1 MPKIIKSPAA
11 TLFFAILAILGCI
24 GSDEVAASER
34 PPSWVLE
41 LIEGLEAE
49 PLRNPPSSVV
59 RFSYRGDFV
68 YYVLPFCCDMSRV
81 LYDVDGEVICG
92 PDGGITGGGDD
103 RCPDFFELRRDTTVV
118 REDSRS
124 TGD

>member
-1 MPKIIKSPAA
+1 MA
-11 TLFFAILAILGCI
+11 TPGYI
-24 GSDEVAASER
+24 GSDEVAASEET
-34 PPSWVLE
+34 PSWVVE

-49 PLRNPPSSVV
+49 ALRNPPSSVV

-68 YYVLPFCCDMSRV
+68 YYVRPFCCDMTSV
-81 LYDVDGEVICG
+81 IYDIDGEVICG
-92 PDGGITGGGDD
+92 PEGGMTGGGDY

-118 REDSRS
+118 WEDSRS